1 VIGFNPKPN
10 LKPKANFI
18 FKKTQATKKSYP
30 WPPRK
35 KTFTNPF
42 THPKNKNY
50 QDDLLIAKHEFS
62 MQTHLSHNVY

>member
-30 WPPRK
+30 WPPK
-35 KTFTNPF
+35 KE
-42 THPKNKNY
+42 K
-50 QDDLLIAKHEFS
+50 KHS
-62 MQTHLSHNVY
+62 QTLSPILKIKTIKMIC